1 MERQKMSK
9 PFADFP
15 ERRDR
20 TADFNR
26 PVFLRL
32 REGTP
37 VTIRILDSHAEKVL
51 KHWIN
56 SSKTSVLCLG
66 EECPICQQNEIIRR
80 ENPKT
85 FQKIKGYIPVQ
96 RRWMVNV
103 LDRTPVIKDE
113 QTGEEYYSVKGKF
126 PTVTS
131 DGDRSLVNIQP
142 VPSNTIKILERGQ
155 TLFELLAVIHADSVE
170 EHGEEAGGI
179 TKFDVKLVP
188 AGNGTDMVISAI
200 PQSKNDDIAPI
211 LEQNNL
217 TPYVLSAVG
226 IELTPDEVTN
236 VVRGVSIRDIFAA
249 RRAKD
254 ESDSDKELKSSFS
267 DLSDKVA
274 TLFGE
279 DDG

>member
-20 TADFNR
+20 TTDFNR

-37 VTIRILDSHAEKVL
+37 VTIRVLDSHAEKVL

-66 EECPICQQNEIIRR
+66 EECPICQQNEVIRR

-113 QTGEEYYSVKGKF
+113 ETGEEYYSIKGKF

-155 TLFELLAVIHADSVE
+155 TLFELLAVIHADSIE

-188 AGNGTDMVISAI
+188 AGSGTDMIISAI
-200 PQSKNDDIAPI
+200 PQGRNDDIAPI

-217 TPYVLSAVG
+217 MPYVLSAVG
-226 IELTPDEVTN
+226 IELTPDEVIN

-254 ESDSDKELKSSFS
+254 ESDTDKELKSSFS

-279 DDG
+279 DVG

>member
-1 MERQKMSK
+1 MSK

-26 PVFLRL
+26 PVFLRM
-32 REGTP
+32 REGYQLI
-37 VTIRILDSHAEKVL
+37 VRILDSHAEKVL

-66 EECPICQQNEIIRR
+66 DECPICQQNETIRR

-96 RRWMVNV
+96 RRWMVNI

-113 QTGEEYYSVKGKF
+113 ETGEEYYAVKGKF
-126 PTVTS
+126 PTVTR
-131 DGDRSLVNIQP
+131 DGGRSLVNVQS

-155 TLFELLAVIHADSVE
+155 TLFEMFAVIHADSVTE
-170 EHGEEAGGI
+170 GDDGETGGI
-179 TKFDVKLVP
+179 TTFDVKLVP
-188 AGNGTDMVISAI
+188 AGSGTDMVISVI
-200 PQSKNDDIAPI
+200 PQQRNDDVTPI

-217 TPYVLSAVG
+217 TSYILSTVG

>member
-1 MERQKMSK
+1 MSK

-15 ERRDR
+15 EKRDR
-20 TADFNR
+20 AADFNR
-26 PVFLRL
+26 PVFLRF

-37 VTIRILDSHAEKVL
+37 VLVRILDQHAEKVL

-56 SSKTSVLCLG
+56 KSKTSVLCLG
-66 EECPICQQNEIIRR
+66 DECPICQQNDTIRR

-113 QTGEEYYSVKGKF
+113 ETGEEYSAVKGKF

-131 DGDRSLVNIQP
+131 DGERSLVNIKP
-142 VPSNTIKILERGQ
+142 EPSNTIKILERGQ
-155 TLFELLAVIHADSVE
+155 TLFEMFAVIHADSITE
-170 EHGEEAGGI
+170 GNDGEEIGGI
-179 TKFDVKLVP
+179 TTMDLKLVA
-188 AGNGTDMVISAI
+188 AGSGTDMVISVI
-200 PQSKNDDIAPI
+200 PQSRNDDITPI

-217 TPYVLSAVG
+217 TRYVLSAVG
-226 IELTPDEVTN
+226 IELTPDEVTEI
-236 VVRGVSIRDIFAA
+236 VRGVSIRDIFAA

-254 ESDSDKELKSSFS
+254 ESDSDKDLKSSFS

-279 DDG
+279 DVG

>member
-1 MERQKMSK
+1 MSK

-15 ERRDR
+15 ERRER

-26 PVFLRL
+26 PVFLRF

-37 VTIRILDSHAEKVL
+37 TTVRILDQHAEKVL

-56 SSKTSVLCLG
+56 KTKTSVLCLG
-66 EECPICQQNEIIRR
+66 ADCPICQQNEVIRR

-103 LDRTPVIKDE
+103 LDRTLVIKDE
-113 QTGEEYYSVKGKF
+113 ETGEEYYPVKGKF

-131 DGDRSLVNIQP
+131 DGERSLVNLQP

-155 TLFELLAVIHADSVE
+155 TLFEMFAVIHADSVVE
-170 EHGEEAGGI
+170 DENGGESGGI
-179 TKFDVKLVP
+179 TTFDVKLVA
-188 AGNGTDMVISAI
+188 AGSGTDMVISVI
-200 PQSKNDDIAPI
+200 PQNRTDDVTPI

-217 TPYVLSAVG
+217 TPYVLSAIGV
-226 IELTPDEVTN
+226 ELTPDEVTE
-236 VVRGVSIRDIFAA
+236 VVRGVSIRDVFAA
-249 RRAKD
+249 RRAKE
-254 ESDSDKELKSSFS
+254 ESDSDKEIKSSFS

-279 DDG
+279 DSDG

>member
-1 MERQKMSK
+1 MSK

-20 TADFNR
+20 TTDFNR

-32 REGTP
+32 HEGTP
-37 VTIRILDSHAEKVL
+37 VTVRILDSYAEKVL

-66 EECPICQQNEIIRR
+66 DDCPICQQNDTIRR

-113 QTGEEYYSVKGKF
+113 ETSEEYYSVKGKF
-126 PTVTS
+126 PTVTR
-131 DGDRSLVNIQP
+131 DGERSLVNLQP
-142 VPSNTIKILERGQ
+142 SPSNTIKILERGQ

-170 EHGEEAGGI
+170 EHGEEVGGI

-200 PQSKNDDIAPI
+200 PQAKNDDIAPI

-254 ESDSDKELKSSFS
+254 ESDSDKELKGSLS